1 MANSTEQRAKLA
13 EEEKRLRSI
22 SNNLFAVARAV
33 AYGFT
38 SDPGTSDLDDEQT
51 IDVRMTLGEWR
62 KARRL
67 VTE

>member
-1 MANSTEQRAKLA
+1 MNSTEQAKIVA
-13 EEEKRLRSI
+13 EEKRLRSI

-38 SDPGTSDLDDEQT
+38 SDPGTSDLDDEQP